1 MPVYNRVT
9 SRTARAPER
18 GPVSK
23 NQKERLPQSLLPGGS
38 REGQDWTRLPQC
50 LLTSMPFLQG
60 VCIHFLSL
68 PLPCL
73 HVCYSLQPKSSP
85 YCNPIPSPSFGM
97 GVCLTRASGMYAAR
111 WVCGGTE
118 TEAVTIPLPFAGLE
132 LHTLKKKKKSIH
144 FRAVDVFSSFCFSLL
159 TLSTEL

>member
-23 NQKERLPQSLLPGGS
+23 KPKRVITPEPSSRWQQGGAGLDPS
-38 REGQDWTRLPQC
+38 SQC
-50 LLTSMPFLQG
+50 LLTSMPLLQG

-85 YCNPIPSPSFGM
+85 YCNSIPSPSFGM
-97 GVCLTRASGMYAAR
+97 GVCLTWASGMCAAR
-111 WVCGGTE
+111 WACGGTE
-118 TEAVTIPLPFAGLE
+118 TEAVDNPHYHLQGWNC
-132 LHTLKKKKKSIH
+132 TL
-144 FRAVDVFSSFCFSLL
+144 F
-159 TLSTEL
+159 